1 MFTTEIKT
9 RVALKNV
16 MIATDFSPVSEA
28 AFQYAEAIGRR
39 FGSKLHAV
47 HVVPPDAY
55 KYVPGGAG
63 EVPWDIDEQQAKK
76 EMKHLDDRMNGIP
89 HDTTIVRGEIADT
102 IHTLI
107 SARNADLLVL
117 GTHGRRGLGRVLLGS
132 VAERVFRQ
140 APCPVL
146 TVGPRVTSDAPREI
160 EFNRVLFAT
169 DFSDAS
175 LAAAPYAF
183 SLAQEFQARLTLMH
197 AVKLP
202 LEPMESPQII
212 TSEREKQLRNLVP
225 PETDLW
231 CRPEFVV
238 TFGDAAQ
245 NILKVAK
252 EQEADLIIFG
262 VRGAGASVGVATH
275 VSDAIAHEVVCHA
288 KCPVLTVRG

>member
-1 MFTTEIKT
+1 MFTAEIKT
-9 RVALKNV
+9 RVAIKNLLF
-16 MIATDFSPVSEA
+16 ATDFSPVSEA
-28 AFQYAEAIGRR
+28 AFQYAEAIARK

-47 HVVPPDAY
+47 HVVPPNAY

-63 EVPWDIDEQQAKK
+63 EVPWDVDEQQAKQ
-76 EMKHLDDRMNGIP
+76 EMKHLDDRMAALP
-89 HDTTIVRGEIADT
+89 HDTSIVRGDIADS
-102 IHTLI
+102 IHILI
-107 SARNADLLVL
+107 SDKNADMLVV

-146 TVGPRVTSDAPREI
+146 TVGPKVVSDAPREI
-160 EFNRVLFAT
+160 AFDRVLFAT
-169 DFSDAS
+169 DFSDES

-202 LEPMESPQII
+202 LEPLESPELIASQ
-212 TSEREKQLRNLVP
+212 REKDLRKLLP
-225 PETDLW
+225 AETDLW

-238 TFGDAAQ
+238 KFGNVGQ
-245 NILKVAK
+245 SILTVAK
-252 EQEADLIIFG
+252 EQQADLIVLG
-262 VRGAGASVGVATH
+262 VRGAGGAIGVATH
-275 VSDAIAHEVVCHA
+275 VADAIAHEVVSHA

>member
-1 MFTTEIKT
+1 MFTVEIKN

-16 MIATDFSPVSEA
+16 LLATDFSPVSEA

-39 FGSKLHAV
+39 FGSKLHVV
-47 HVVPPDAY
+47 HVFPPDAF

-63 EVPWDIDEQQAKK
+63 EVPWDVDEQQAKQ
-76 EMKHLDDRMNGIP
+76 EMKHLEDRMDGLP
-89 HDTTIVRGEIADT
+89 HDATLVRGDVAEMIQ
-102 IHTLI
+102 TLI
-107 SARNADLLVL
+107 FAKNADMVVV

-132 VAERVFRQ
+132 VAESVFRK

-146 TVGPRVTSDAPREI
+146 TVGPKVATDAPQEI

-175 LAAAPYAF
+175 LAAAPHAF

-202 LEPMESPQII
+202 LEAMESAEVI
-212 TSEREKQLRNLVP
+212 TSQREKDLRNLLP
-225 PETDLW
+225 AETDLW

-238 TFGDAAQ
+238 KFGDPAQ

-252 EQEADLIIFG
+252 EQEADLIVLG
-262 VRGAGASVGVATH
+262 VRGATGGIGLATH
-275 VSDAIAHEVVCHA
+275 VADAIAHEVVAQA